1 MRSRSLRVWA
11 IAATAILAATAAA
24 AGQASKVDVT
34 GKWLFNVETAAG
46 SGTPTITLKQDGE
59 KLTGHYSGQFGEID
73 NLTGTI
79 KGRDLT
85 LKFSADAQGTNL
97 EFIYTGT
104 VEGSDTMKGKVNIA
118 GIGDGTWTA
127 KKQ

>member
-1 MRSRSLRVWA
+1 MRSTALRVMTIVA
-11 IAATAILAATAAA
+11 IAVSVTAWAR

-85 LKFSADAQGTNL
+85 FKFSADAQGNTL
-97 EFIYTGT
+97 EFTYTGT

-118 GIGDGTWTA
+118 GLGDGTWTA

>member
-1 MRSRSLRVWA
+1 MTRRVFNRFATALAALA
-11 IAATAILAATAAA
+11 IAGAALEA
-24 AGQASKVDVT
+24 QASKVDIT

-73 NLTGTI
+73 GLTGSI
-79 KGRDLT
+79 KGSDFT
-85 LKFSADAQGTNL
+85 FKFAADAQGTSL
-97 EFIYTGT
+97 EFVYTGT
-104 VEGSDTMKGKVNIA
+104 VEGKDALKGKVNIA
-118 GIGDGTWTA
+118 GLADGTFTA

>member
-1 MRSRSLRVWA
+1 M
-11 IAATAILAATAAA
+11 AATAILIAAVAS
-24 AGQASKVDVT
+24 AGQAKVDVT

-73 NLTGTI
+73 GVTGTI
-79 KGRDLT
+79 KGRDFT
-85 LKFSADAQGTNL
+85 FKFAADAQGTNI
-97 EFIYTGT
+97 EFTYTGT
-104 VEGSDTMKGKVNIA
+104 VEGSDALKGKVNIA
-118 GIGDGTWTA
+118 GVGDGTFTA

>member
-1 MRSRSLRVWA
+1 MRSRVRLMT
-11 IAATAILAATAAA
+11 IAAITVLAAASAHA
-24 AGQASKVDVT
+24 EQASKVDVT

-73 NLTGTI
+73 NVTGSI

-85 LKFSADAQGTNL
+85 FKFSADAQGTNL
-97 EFIYTGT
+97 EFTYTGT
-104 VEGSDTMKGKVNIA
+104 VEGSDSMKGKINIA
-118 GIGDGTWTA
+118 GVGDGTWTA